1 MNDFCQGIDNQMNK
15 KSLISPSGQW
25 SIVNSFYINAIISKK
40 SSIFASC
47 KRCLKQRHLMKRLL
61 SYIDKR

>member
-1 MNDFCQGIDNQMNK
+1 MNDFCQEIDNQMNK

-40 SSIFASC
+40 VVSLQVVSVVSNNGT
-47 KRCLKQRHLMKRLL
+47 
-61 SYIDKR
+61 